1 MKAFIASIFCLLV
14 MLNSSAQQS
23 YVSNQ
28 ILVQLEPESSEEE
41 LRSYLQANHWI
52 NEELELLFDAKR
64 IYRLYLNDRDAA
76 SVLEELRST
85 ELFEH
90 VQLNH
95 TGIKKRLN
103 IPNDGNF
110 SAQWYMRQI
119 NAPEAWDIATGGISR
134 DGKEIV
140 IAVVDEGFDIQ
151 HLDLDYYINPHEIPG
166 NGIDDDQNG
175 YVDDVNGWNA
185 YDDDGNITPESHG
198 TLVSGVAAAKGNN
211 REGIAGVSWNTKILP
226 VMGLTSDEATVVKA
240 YDYVYKMRKKYN
252 ETNGDSGAYVVVCN
266 SSFGIDR
273 AKPQDYPL
281 WCGMFDSMG
290 EEGVLSVAATANW
303 SQNVDV
309 EGDIPTTCPSD
320 YLIAVTSSNR
330 NDELSSTPGAAFGPL
345 SIDIAAPGV
354 DIFSTTVNS
363 NYSSKSGTSY
373 AAPMIAGSIGLMYST
388 LCDELQDL
396 ADQDYDSLAL
406 VIKDYLL
413 NAGVDTFPAFR
424 NKLVSGGRLNLE
436 KAVHSISNCYP
447 LSDDNPEPGPV
458 GLSTYPNPN
467 DGIFWIEQKGS
478 GIGEFS
484 VMDLSG
490 RVVLKGS
497 LNDAR
502 QKVEIHTP
510 GVYLISF
517 GDQTNQNPMKV
528 VVY

>member
-1 MKAFIASIFCLLV
+1 MPELP
-14 MLNSSAQQS
+14 AQDS
-23 YVSNQ
+23 YVPNQ
-28 ILVQLEPESSEEE
+28 VLVQLNSEISELKLKTFLGERYWLEDEIES
-41 LRSYLQANHWI
+41 LF
-52 NEELELLFDAKR
+52 LEKR
-64 IYRLYLNDRDAA
+64 IYRLYLNDRKA
-76 SVLEELRST
+76 SEVLEELRAT
-85 ELFEH
+85 GLFEY
-90 VQLNH
+90 VQYNH
-95 TGIKKRLN
+95 TGLRKRLN

-119 NAPEAWDIATGGISR
+119 MAPEAWDIATGGISR
-134 DGKEIV
+134 EGNEIV

-151 HLDLDYYINPHEIPG
+151 HLDLDFYTNPHELPG

-185 YDDDGNITPESHG
+185 YDDDGNISPESHG

-240 YDYVYKMRKKYN
+240 YEYVYEMRKKYN

-266 SSFGIDR
+266 TSFGIDR
-273 AKPQDYPL
+273 ANPQDYPL
-281 WCGMFDSMG
+281 WCGMFDTMG
-290 EEGVLSVAATANW
+290 EEGILSVAATANW

-320 YLIAVTSSNR
+320 YLISVTSSDR
-330 NDELSSTPGAAFGPL
+330 NDNLSSTPGAAYGPQ

-388 LCDELQDL
+388 LCDELQGL
-396 ADQDYDSLAL
+396 VSQDYDSLAL

-413 NAGVDTFPAFR
+413 NAGVDTFPAF
-424 NKLVSGGRLNLE
+424 KGKIVSGGRLNLE
-436 KAVHSISNCYP
+436 KAVRSISNCYP
-447 LSDDNPEPGPV
+447 LSNEELEEELQLHSV
-458 GLSTYPNPN
+458 YPNPN
-467 DGIFWIEQKGS
+467 RGIFWIESSTVIAAS
-478 GIGEFS
+478 GLFS
-484 VMDLSG
+484 VRDLSG
-490 RVVLKGS
+490 REVFKGEFNGHS
-497 LNDAR
+497 
-502 QKVEIHTP
+502 QKVEINTP
-510 GVYLISF
+510 GVYLLSF
-517 GDQTNQNPMKV
+517 GDKTNQSPLKV